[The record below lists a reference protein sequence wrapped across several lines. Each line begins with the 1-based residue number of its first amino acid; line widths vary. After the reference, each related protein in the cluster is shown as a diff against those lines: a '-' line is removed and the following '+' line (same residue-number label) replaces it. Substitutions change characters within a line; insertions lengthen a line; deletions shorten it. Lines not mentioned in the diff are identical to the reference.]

1 MDGSHSKSI
10 VQMLNRIGK
19 YLVLQGMIVEYGSA
33 QILGHKCYR
42 VEGCD
47 HFNVCKPPDQNHPS
61 YNMLLQFLEGCRK
74 VIIVAQ
80 LTIIGD

>member
-1 MDGSHSKSI
+1 
-10 VQMLNRIGK
+10 
-19 YLVLQGMIVEYGSA
+19 VEYGPAQA
-33 QILGHKCYR
+33 QISGHTCYK

-47 HFNVCKPPDQNHPS
+47 HFSVCKPLDQNHPS

-74 VIIVAQ
+74 VIIVVQ

>member
-1 MDGSHSKSI
+1 MASI
-10 VQMLNRIGK
+10 QRLSYKKLNRIGK
-19 YLVLQGMIVEYGSA
+19 HVVLQGMILEHGLA
-33 QILGHKCYR
+33 QLPGHECYR

-47 HFNVCKPPDQNHPS
+47 HFNVCKPPDQDHPS

-74 VIIVAQ
+74 VIIVVQ

>member
-1 MDGSHSKSI
+1 
-10 VQMLNRIGK
+10 
-19 YLVLQGMIVEYGSA
+19 VEA
-33 QILGHKCYR
+33 QIPRHRYCK

-47 HFNVCKPPDQNHPS
+47 HFSVCKPPYQNHPS

-74 VIIVAQ
+74 VIIVVQ

>member
-1 MDGSHSKSI
+1 
-10 VQMLNRIGK
+10 
-19 YLVLQGMIVEYGSA
+19 MIVEYGPA
-33 QILGHKCYR
+33 QIPGHKCYR

-61 YNMLLQFLEGCRK
+61 YNMLLQFLGDCRK
-74 VIIVAQ
+74 VIIVVQ

>member
-1 MDGSHSKSI
+1 
-10 VQMLNRIGK
+10 
-19 YLVLQGMIVEYGSA
+19 MIVEFGA
-33 QILGHKCYR
+33 ARIPGHKCYR

-47 HFNVCKPPDQNHPS
+47 DFSVCKPPYQNHPS

-74 VIIVAQ
+74 VIIVVQ